1 MDSASADRGGVAR
14 SLIIWAAALLAG
26 IVVAWIVGGLFGL
39 GAAPG
44 LVFGAGVFLV
54 LPYLVPSRAGPETPA
69 AAAVRYGAPEHS
81 DADGDGH
88 APAATPLEDRLI
100 PEARPAD
107 PAPAPVARFAEG
119 ADLAPEG
126 ADAPVDG
133 EAPASGVAP
142 AMSERVRDAA
152 KAAGEA
158 ARAATGTVSAGT
170 RPTSLDGPRGGAPDN
185 LKRVRGIGPKF
196 ERTLHDLGVYHFDQ
210 IASWGPDEIAW
221 VDTNLD
227 GFAGRVVREDWVGQA
242 MILAGGGETE
252 HSQRVD
258 RGEPT

>member
-39 GAAPG
+39 GTAPG

-107 PAPAPVARFAEG
+107 P
-119 ADLAPEG
+119 
-126 ADAPVDG
+126 
-133 EAPASGVAP
+133 AP

>member
-44 LVFGAGVFLV
+44 LVFGAAVFLV
-54 LPYLVPSRAGPETPA
+54 LPYLVPSGAGAGAVE
-69 AAAVRYGAPEHS
+69 AVRYRIPEPSHPDSVGHS
-81 DADGDGH
+81 
-88 APAATPLEDRLI
+88 ATPPEAVI
-100 PEARPAD
+100 PEVRPAD
-107 PAPAPVARFAEG
+107 PAQAPVARFAEVE
-119 ADLAPEG
+119 DLAPEPVV
-126 ADAPVDG
+126 APPV
-133 EAPASGVAP
+133 EAQAAEVAP

-158 ARAATGTVSAGT
+158 ARAATGAVSAGS
-170 RPTSLDGPRGGAPDN
+170 RPASLEEPRGGAPDN

-196 ERTLHDLGVYHFDQ
+196 ERILHDLGVYHFDQ

-221 VDTNLD
+221 VDGNLD
-227 GFAGRVVREDWVGQA
+227 GFTGRVVREDWVGQA

-258 RGEPT
+258 RGEST